1 MLNNKL
7 SICIAAALGIA
18 SMPLFAGPGVNH
30 NVSVTP
36 VAGTA
41 TVDGDISE
49 WDLNADF
56 AANMCTAGSI
66 GTDGNCEGNGKV
78 NLSNLYARYNC
89 DTDTLYVLVLENSP
103 YTAEESN
110 SDAWVTVG
118 GNSNKVVKGGESDFT
133 WVRNDDGRAIGYEA
147 SFSLEA
153 GITANVQV
161 HLNVSGNTSSTGKNG
176 DTMSITIAEECTTV
190 IVDDKCD
197 YVYGVH
203 DRDLNDSRLFKYSDA
218 TGFIALAKHDDADIE
233 GLDISPA
240 GVMYG
245 SAGDDAY
252 APNGK
257 GAIYTIDM
265 NTGAKKPVVESSP
278 YEIDGISFNP
288 VTGELTGV
296 AQGVGLLDIN
306 PITGE
311 ITVIAKRDR
320 EIEDLSWSNDGSTL
334 YFIDSDHGNNDPD
347 AANDNGVAQTLRSY
361 TLAGG
366 ISEAV
371 CGIQGP
377 EIEALEILQ
386 DDTLLVGYHDNG
398 TQMVKIVNPN
408 TCEVTLDAG
417 LDGTPYTDIEGL
429 AVCPPIQN

>member
-1 MLNNKL
+1 
-7 SICIAAALGIA
+7 
-18 SMPLFAGPGVNH
+18 
-30 NVSVTP
+30 
-36 VAGTA
+36 
-41 TVDGDISE
+41 
-49 WDLNADF
+49 
-56 AANMCTAGSI
+56 
-66 GTDGNCEGNGKV
+66 
-78 NLSNLYARYNC
+78 
-89 DTDTLYVLVLENSP
+89 
-103 YTAEESN
+103 
-110 SDAWVTVG
+110 
-118 GNSNKVVKGGESDFT
+118 
-133 WVRNDDGRAIGYEA
+133 
-147 SFSLEA
+147 LEA

-252 APNGK
+252 DPNGK

-347 AANDNGVAQTLRSY
+347 AANDNGVAQFIMSY
-361 TLAGG
+361 DSSTNTIAK
-366 ISEAV
+366 V
-371 CGIQGP
+371 CEEVIGGP
-377 EIEALEILQ
+377 EIEAIETLQ
-386 DDTLLVGYHDNG
+386 DDNLLVGYHENG
-398 TQMVKIVNPN
+398 KQMAQIVNPI
-408 TCEVTLDAG
+408 TCAVTFKGG